1 MRFAFG
7 FARLTPA
14 GAFDRRRD
22 MLTPRFFIPLAV
34 LAMLLASIVGVPLA
48 IAQGNDTA
56 SMPNPSGLPIPRWVS
71 IRAGEV
77 NLRTGPGARYPI
89 DWVLQRKS
97 LPVEVVEEFENWR
110 KVRARENTEGWVHKS
125 MLSGQRTATVAVAQA
140 RILSAPKS
148 RAPVAAFV
156 EEGVTVM
163 LGSCEAD
170 WCDVAIPSHGVK
182 GWIPRAALWGLHDGE
197 TVER

>member
-1 MRFAFG
+1 MPTL
-7 FARLTPA
+7 RLLFPLVVLALLLGSVA
-14 GAFDRRRD
+14 GAS
-22 MLTPRFFIPLAV
+22 V
-34 LAMLLASIVGVPLA
+34 VS
-48 IAQGNDTA
+48 AQGSDVAA
-56 SMPNPSGLPIPRWVS
+56 SPNPSGLPIPRWVS

-97 LPVEVVEEFENWR
+97 LPVEVVGEFENWR
-110 KVRARENTEGWVHKS
+110 KIRARDNTEGWVHKS

-140 RILSAPKS
+140 RILSEPES

-156 EEGVTVM
+156 EEGVTLM
-163 LGSCEAD
+163 LESCQGD

-197 TVER
+197 VVER

>member
-1 MRFAFG
+1 
-7 FARLTPA
+7 
-14 GAFDRRRD
+14 
-22 MLTPRFFIPLAV
+22 MLTPRFLFPLTV
-34 LAMLLASIVGVPLA
+34 LALLLASIAGAPPA
-48 IAQGNDTA
+48 IAQGNSETV
-56 SMPNPSGLPIPRWVS
+56 SPNPSGLRIPRWVS

-97 LPVEVVEEFENWR
+97 LPVEVVQEFENWR
-110 KVRARENTEGWVHKS
+110 KVRARDNTEGWVHKS
-125 MLSGQRTATVAVAQA
+125 MLSGQRTATVTVAQA
-140 RILSAPKS
+140 RILCEPES

-163 LGSCEAD
+163 LESCGTD

-197 TVER
+197 TLKR

>member
-1 MRFAFG
+1 
-7 FARLTPA
+7 
-14 GAFDRRRD
+14 
-22 MLTPRFFIPLAV
+22 
-34 LAMLLASIVGVPLA
+34 
-48 IAQGNDTA
+48 
-56 SMPNPSGLPIPRWVS
+56 
-71 IRAGEV
+71 
-77 NLRTGPGARYPI
+77 
-89 DWVLQRKS
+89 
-97 LPVEVVEEFENWR
+97 
-110 KVRARENTEGWVHKS
+110 